1 MSSVFCYKH
10 LSTILE
16 NSLFCASTLGGGM
29 VRVLIKIVIFTAAIS
44 VLNVT
49 IKVTPSLHLVLRCKT
64 NCFPKW
70 WIGGCNRTPTMY
82 RVIRVIQEH
91 PSCCERLLVAKGLIL
106 SSQLLDRGHLS
117 SRILYGA
124 VFDTV

>member
-1 MSSVFCYKH
+1 
-10 LSTILE
+10 
-16 NSLFCASTLGGGM
+16 M

-70 WIGGCNRTPTMY
+70 WIGGCNRTPTIWIILPIEWQKHSSVY
-82 RVIRVIQEH
+82 VEE
-91 PSCCERLLVAKGLIL
+91 SEGKLKAKGFTSI
-106 SSQLLDRGHLS
+106 H
-117 SRILYGA
+117 
-124 VFDTV
+124 